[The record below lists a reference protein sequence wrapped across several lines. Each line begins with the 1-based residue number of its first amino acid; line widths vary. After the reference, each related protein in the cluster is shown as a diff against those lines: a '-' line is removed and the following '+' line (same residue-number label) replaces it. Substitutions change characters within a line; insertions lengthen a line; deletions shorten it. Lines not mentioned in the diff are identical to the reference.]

1 VLFDEAN
8 RVLFCSDLFHQ
19 LGQLEPITSS
29 DVVGRWADAVA
40 TYQNHPVL
48 MDYVPFTPQTRRH
61 MEKLASLQ
69 PQVLAAMHGS
79 TFVGDGGQALRDA
92 AVALERLLGAPV
104 AIG

>member
-1 VLFDEAN
+1 
-8 RVLFCSDLFHQ
+8 
-19 LGQLEPITSS
+19 
-29 DVVGRWADAVA
+29 
-40 TYQNHPVL
+40 
-48 MDYVPFTPQTRRH
+48 

>member
-1 VLFDEAN
+1 V
-8 RVLFCSDLFHQ
+8 S
-19 LGQLEPITSS
+19 
-29 DVVGRWADAVA
+29 

-61 MEKLASLQ
+61 LEKLAALK

-92 AVALERLLGAPV
+92 GVALERLLGAPL
-104 AIG
+104 ATR